1 MILQTRQLKKKKR
14 IKTKLLN
21 KQTEL
26 AILYDDNVMI
36 YLAFIT
42 VICSSNFG
50 DYFYDFI
57 PSQIISEDEFALLF
71 TSKLSD
77 Y

>member
-1 MILQTRQLKKKKR
+1 
-14 IKTKLLN
+14 
-21 KQTEL
+21 
-26 AILYDDNVMI
+26 MI
-36 YLAFIT
+36 YLTFIT

-77 Y
+77 YLTQQADQI